1 MAISPECLA
10 TFQTIQRKTVY
21 TAWQNP
27 PIPYI
32 VMPPPFPK
40 PLTKSMKEEK
50 RQYKKRGLF
59 EFNGKMVEGGE
70 GGGKGREGEGG
81 NSITH
86 SEQYCRLF
94 PNSGAFFP
102 KFRKRN
108 AKKVRH
114 FCEVFFRPRGRFVA
128 FPSQSRLVVGH
139 IRKNGQKFSDLNF
152 RKI

>member
-1 MAISPECLA
+1 MAWTEFASSEAETVSFHMSAMGGSTQQWPAVYLRTGSTTCAIV
-10 TFQTIQRKTVY
+10 QRY
-21 TAWQNP
+21 
-27 PIPYI
+27 
-32 VMPPPFPK
+32 
-40 PLTKSMKEEK
+40 S
-50 RQYKKRGLF
+50 
-59 EFNGKMVEGGE
+59 NGQWRV
-70 GGGKGREGEGG
+70 G
-81 NSITH
+81 NSLVANTAPAADSLLLLLVIF
-86 SEQYCRLF
+86 CPRVLVFRLF

-114 FCEVFFRPRGRFVA
+114 FREVFFRSRGRFVA

>member
-1 MAISPECLA
+1 MHFLESIHPVVGSIKNISVSLD
-10 TFQTIQRKTVY
+10 QISTVCCIARFHLP
-21 TAWQNP
+21 T
-27 PIPYI
+27 
-32 VMPPPFPK
+32 
-40 PLTKSMKEEK
+40 
-50 RQYKKRGLF
+50 
-59 EFNGKMVEGGE
+59 
-70 GGGKGREGEGG
+70 
-81 NSITH
+81 
-86 SEQYCRLF
+86 RLF

-114 FCEVFFRPRGRFVA
+114 FREVFFRPRGRFVA